1 MKVWYKAVCDEH
13 KCMCDVMVDG
23 PWRTKFYLGN
33 RNDEI
38 YEWQMKHYG
47 CKLRLI
53 ADDIG
58 LDECY
63 DKGYVDD
70 SKSWKPKTD
79 KFSLERVEK
88 WGIFVDYRKKSME
101 DAGKSLK
108 DYKPHQLSALI
119 GLAFFRYDVEL
130 NKMELYLDDEFHEVS
145 GVQEFAAL
153 CDIFNKKGNL
163 PDFFN

>member
-1 MKVWYKAVCDEH
+1 MNKKHSKEYQRKDLMLH
-13 KCMCDVMVDG
+13 KDVV
-23 PWRTKFYLGN
+23 
-33 RNDEI
+33 
-38 YEWQMKHYG
+38 
-47 CKLRLI
+47 
-53 ADDIG
+53 
-58 LDECY
+58 
-63 DKGYVDD
+63 
-70 SKSWKPKTD
+70 D
-79 KFSLERVEK
+79 KFHRIAKKRKVSV
-88 WGIFVDYRKKSME
+88 KKSME

-130 NKMELYLDDEFHEVS
+130 NKMELYLDEEFHEVS